1 MDAMRTAIKT
11 ALEGAIECEEIKTLS
26 FLQVSMDPEVAY
38 AQEDKEAYAQWLEAV
53 PTAKKDVKM
62 APVPAPASAPVKKEV
77 KMAPVPAPASA
88 PVKKEVKKEVM
99 KKDPEVAYAKKGVKK
114 EVKKEVKAPAP
125 AKAEKPKL
133 RIAKAKADKAP
144 APAPAPALTPPS
156 NFHITFRPGQ
166 KTPNLS
172 LLTTEASSR
181 TSLVQLLNKPK
192 PSLVQENT
200 GKSHW
205 SVIVDV
211 VITEGPKNGAADLVK
226 TQKTLKKALMSDQ
239 LKDSLRGAIYE
250 VTGDAPDVRDLDI
263 TKAMIKQWNIDM
275 CEKHLTK
282 MVNAFTQHYTRAQV
296 PAALYN
302 ECTNFMPKMSFSRD
316 HILDSGDAVRCRRP

>member
-1 MDAMRTAIKT
+1 
-11 ALEGAIECEEIKTLS
+11 
-26 FLQVSMDPEVAY
+26 
-38 AQEDKEAYAQWLEAV
+38 
-53 PTAKKDVKM
+53 
-62 APVPAPASAPVKKEV
+62 
-77 KMAPVPAPASA
+77 
-88 PVKKEVKKEVM
+88 M
-99 KKDPEVAYAKKGVKK
+99 KKDPEVAYAKKAK

-133 RIAKAKADKAP
+133 RIAKPKAKADKAP
-144 APAPAPALTPPS
+144 APAPALAPRS

-166 KTPNLS
+166 KTPNLN
-172 LLTTEASSR
+172 LLTTGASSR

-316 HILDSGDAVRCRRP
+316 HILDSGDAVRCRKATRAFTKHWKYGKNALPKDFQQICLETCEAKFGKDQPRCHVTEGKKLKALPVF